1 MTIMTM
7 WHADHINLY
16 LFQAHP
22 ETCDIKTTCRRRI
35 SLLDLFQNTTQ
46 GDFAERIFIKG
57 IHNTKESHHDKSK
70 FRMKALIF

>member
-1 MTIMTM
+1 MAIMTM

-35 SLLDLFQNTTQ
+35 SLLDLFHNTTQ
-46 GDFAERIFIKG
+46 GDFAEGIFIKA
-57 IHNTKESHHDKSK
+57 IHFTNASRHDKGK
-70 FRMKALIF
+70 FRM